1 MSVVGGKFSMRS
13 PFDWSP
19 ISCCAAGT
27 RQPDTSCVLENQSG
41 IDIITR
47 VYSTNN
53 LELGVGSI

>member
-1 MSVVGGKFSMRS
+1 MRS

-27 RQPDTSCVLENQSG
+27 RQPDTSCVVENQSS